1 MKSNVLVKVI
11 MFLIGKV
18 VYWPLYI
25 YSITMCRYFGT
36 TLNSVLEDNSRF
48 KTEHV
53 RVGNKHVA
61 RLTDKWGRHKFVF
74 FNVDERASNIFRS
87 VYYGLLLT
95 YNEFS
100 GEVES
105 ELVAYHIH
113 LGVVRYT
120 GRNRTCFLESLDRL
134 EALF

>member
-1 MKSNVLVKVI
+1 MKNGITKVV
-11 MFLIGKV
+11 MLLLGKV
-18 VYWPLYI
+18 VYWPLYL
-25 YSITMCRYFGT
+25 YSVLMCRYFGT
-36 TLNSVLEDNSRF
+36 TLDSIVEDNSRF

-53 RVGNKHVA
+53 RVGNKYVA

-74 FNVDERASNIFRS
+74 FNDEDRASHLFRS
-87 VYYGLLLT
+87 VHYGLLLS

-105 ELVAYHIH
+105 ELVVYHIH
-113 LGVVRYT
+113 LGIIRYT
-120 GRNRTCFLESLDRL
+120 GRNKPCFLNSLERL

>member
-1 MKSNVLVKVI
+1 MKSIIAKIL
-11 MFLIGKV
+11 MLLLGKV
-18 VYWPLYI
+18 VYWPLYL
-25 YSITMCRYFGT
+25 YSVLMCRYFDT
-36 TLNSVLEDNSRF
+36 TLDSIVEDNSRF

-53 RVGNKHVA
+53 IVGNKYVA

-74 FNVDERASNIFRS
+74 FNDEDRASHLFRS
-87 VYYGLLLT
+87 VHYGLLLS

-113 LGVVRYT
+113 LGIIRYT
-120 GRNRTCFLESLDRL
+120 GRNKPCFLNSLERLESL
-134 EALF
+134 F

>member
-1 MKSNVLVKVI
+1 MKNVVAKILI
-11 MFLIGKV
+11 MLLDKV

-25 YSITMCRYFGT
+25 YSVLLCQYFGT
-36 TLNSVLEDNSRF
+36 SLESVIEDNSRF
-48 KTEHV
+48 NIEYVKI
-53 RVGNKHVA
+53 GNKRVA

-74 FNVDERASNIFRS
+74 FNDEDIASNIFRS
-87 VYYGLLLT
+87 VHYGLLLS

-113 LGVVRYT
+113 LGIVRYT
-120 GRNRTCFLESLDRL
+120 GRNKQCFLDSLDRL

>member
-1 MKSNVLVKVI
+1 MKNVVAKILMLV
-11 MFLIGKV
+11 LGKV

-25 YSITMCRYFGT
+25 YSVLLCRHFGT
-36 TLNSVLEDNSRF
+36 TLSNVIEDNRRF
-48 KTEHV
+48 NAEHIK
-53 RVGNKHVA
+53 VGNKRVA

-74 FNVDERASNIFRS
+74 FNDEDKASNLFRS
-87 VYYGLLLT
+87 VHYGLLLT
-95 YNEFS
+95 HNEFS

-113 LGVVRYT
+113 LGIIRYT
-120 GRNRTCFLESLDRL
+120 GRNKPCFLESLDRL

>member
-1 MKSNVLVKVI
+1 MKNGITKVV
-11 MFLIGKV
+11 MLLLGKV
-18 VYWPLYI
+18 VYWPLYL
-25 YSITMCRYFGT
+25 YSVLMCRYFGT
-36 TLNSVLEDNSRF
+36 TLDSIVEDNSRF

-53 RVGNKHVA
+53 RVGNKSVA

-74 FNVDERASNIFRS
+74 FNDEDRASHLFRS
-87 VYYGLLLT
+87 VHYGLLLS

-113 LGVVRYT
+113 LGIIRYT
-120 GRNRTCFLESLDRL
+120 GRNKPCFLNSLERL

>member
-1 MKSNVLVKVI
+1 MKNGITKIL
-11 MFLIGKV
+11 MLLLGKV

-25 YSITMCRYFGT
+25 YSTLLCRCFGT
-36 TLNSVLEDNSRF
+36 TLDNVIEDNSRF
-48 KTEHV
+48 KSEHIKI
-53 RVGNKHVA
+53 GNKRVA

-74 FNVDERASNIFRS
+74 FNDEDRASHLFRS
-87 VYYGLLLT
+87 VHYGLLLS

-113 LGVVRYT
+113 LGIVRYT
-120 GRNRTCFLESLDRL
+120 GRNKPCFLDSLDRL

>member
-1 MKSNVLVKVI
+1 MKNGITKIL
-11 MFLIGKV
+11 MLLLGKV

-25 YSITMCRYFGT
+25 YSTLLCRYFGT
-36 TLNSVLEDNSRF
+36 TLDNVIEDNSRF
-48 KTEHV
+48 KSEHIKIGTK
-53 RVGNKHVA
+53 RVA

-74 FNVDERASNIFRS
+74 FNDEDRASHLFRS
-87 VYYGLLLT
+87 VHYGLLLS

-113 LGVVRYT
+113 LGIVRYT
-120 GRNRTCFLESLDRL
+120 GRNKPCFLDSLDRL

>member
-1 MKSNVLVKVI
+1 MKNVVAKIL
-11 MFLIGKV
+11 MLLLGKV
-18 VYWPLYI
+18 VYWPLYL
-25 YSITMCRYFGT
+25 YSVLLCRYFGT
-36 TLNSVLEDNSRF
+36 TLDNVIEDNSRF
-48 KTEHV
+48 KSEHIKI
-53 RVGNKHVA
+53 GNKRVA

-74 FNVDERASNIFRS
+74 FNDEDRASHPFRS
-87 VYYGLLLT
+87 VHYGLLLS

-113 LGVVRYT
+113 LGIVRYT
-120 GRNRTCFLESLDRL
+120 GRNKPCFLDSLDRL

>member
-1 MKSNVLVKVI
+1 MKSIIAKIL
-11 MFLIGKV
+11 MLLLGKV

-25 YSITMCRYFGT
+25 YSILLCRYFDT
-36 TLNSVLEDNSRF
+36 TLSAVIEDNKRF
-48 KTEHV
+48 NAEHIK
-53 RVGNKHVA
+53 VGNKRVA

-74 FNVDERASNIFRS
+74 FNDEDRASNIFRS
-87 VYYGLLLT
+87 VHYGLLLT
-95 YNEFS
+95 HNEFS

-113 LGVVRYT
+113 LGIIRYT
-120 GRNRTCFLESLDRL
+120 GRNKPCFLDSLDRL

>member
-1 MKSNVLVKVI
+1 MKNGITKIL
-11 MFLIGKV
+11 MLLLGKV

-25 YSITMCRYFGT
+25 YSTLLCRYFGT
-36 TLNSVLEDNSRF
+36 TIDNVIEDNSRF
-48 KTEHV
+48 KSEHIKI
-53 RVGNKHVA
+53 GNKRVA

-74 FNVDERASNIFRS
+74 FNDEDRASHLFRS
-87 VYYGLLLT
+87 VHYGLLLS

-113 LGVVRYT
+113 LGIVRYT
-120 GRNRTCFLESLDRL
+120 GRNKPCFLDSLDRL

>member
-1 MKSNVLVKVI
+1 MKNVLSKIV
-11 MFLIGKV
+11 MLLLGKV

-25 YSITMCRYFGT
+25 YSVLLCRYFGT
-36 TLNSVLEDNSRF
+36 TLNNVVEDNSRF
-48 KTEHV
+48 KIDHV
-53 RVGNKHVA
+53 RVGNKYVA

-74 FNVDERASNIFRS
+74 FNDEDRASGIFRS
-87 VYYGLLLT
+87 VHYALLLSH
-95 YNEFS
+95 NEFS

-113 LGVVRYT
+113 LGIIRYT
-120 GRNRTCFLESLDRL
+120 GRNKPCFLDSLERL